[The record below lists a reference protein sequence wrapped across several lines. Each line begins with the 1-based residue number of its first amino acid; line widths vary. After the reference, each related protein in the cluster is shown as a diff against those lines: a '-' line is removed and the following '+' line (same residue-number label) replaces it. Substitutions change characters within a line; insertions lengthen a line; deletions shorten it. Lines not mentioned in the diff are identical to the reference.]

1 MSRLFVFG
9 LGYTGN
15 ALATRLTAAGWQVL
29 GTSRDG
35 GRDTIAFDDE
45 AVVRAE
51 IARASHILSSVPP
64 AGEIDPV
71 LDRYGPL
78 IEASSAWRG
87 YLSSTGV
94 YGDTGGAWVDET
106 APVGGGRR
114 GARAAADAAWL
125 AMGARVFR
133 LPGIYGPGRSALER
147 VAEGRAHLIDRP
159 GQIFSRVHVE
169 DIVSGVIAAF
179 DAPSGAYNLADDRP
193 ASQNDVI
200 AFAAYLLRRD
210 PPPFVELNDL
220 SLAAR
225 AFYSEN
231 RRVANGKAKR
241 VLGWTPLYPDYR
253 AGLRA
258 LSAMISP
265 IPVNAAPAPAS
276 SDQREPS
283 NTVESSIA
291 ITGTITLE

>member
-1 MSRLFVFG
+1 MPRLFIFG
-9 LGYTGN
+9 LGYTAT
-15 ALATRLTAAGWQVL
+15 ALAARLAAAGWQVI

-35 GRDTIAFDDE
+35 GRGTIAFDDE
-45 AVVRAE
+45 VAVRAE

-71 LDRYGPL
+71 LDRYAAL
-78 IEASSAWRG
+78 IEASNAWRG

-133 LPGIYGPGRSALER
+133 LPGIYGPSRSALER
-147 VAEGRAHLIDRP
+147 VAEGRAHLIDQP
-159 GQIFSRVHVE
+159 GQIFSRVHVD
-169 DIVSGVIAAF
+169 DIVSGVIAGF
-179 DAPSGAYNLADDRP
+179 DAPSGPYNLADDMP
-193 ASQNDVI
+193 TSQNQVI
-200 AFAAYLLRRD
+200 AFAAHLLGRD
-210 PPPFVELNDL
+210 PPPFMALDEL
-220 SLAAR
+220 SPVAR

-231 RRVANGKAKR
+231 RRIANGKAKR
-241 VLGWTPLYPDYR
+241 VLGWAPLYPDYR

-265 IPVNAAPAPAS
+265 IPVSTAPAPAS
-276 SDQREPS
+276 NDQR
-283 NTVESSIA
+283 
-291 ITGTITLE
+291 